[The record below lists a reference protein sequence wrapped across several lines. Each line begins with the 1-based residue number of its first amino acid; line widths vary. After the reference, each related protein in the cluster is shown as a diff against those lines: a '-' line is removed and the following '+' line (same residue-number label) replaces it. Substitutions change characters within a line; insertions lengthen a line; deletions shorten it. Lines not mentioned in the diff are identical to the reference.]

1 MRRFLLGAATAFA
14 LACGGPV
21 GPFAG
26 GELSGELAAAP
37 LDLASLEQTTQVQLE
52 TNPAAPHSVNTWIGV
67 ADGAV
72 YVPTSMIR
80 GPLSPAEREWVK
92 NVQADPRVRLRA
104 EGALHELLAV
114 RVEDR
119 AQYAAARAALEAKY
133 ELAADDMDPARE
145 IWLFRLEPRS
155 PN

>member
-1 MRRFLLGAATAFA
+1 MKRILLGAAAAFA

-26 GELSGELAAAP
+26 GELSGEIATDP
-37 LDLASLEQTTQVQLE
+37 LDLALVEATAQVQLE
-52 TNPAAPHSVNTWIGV
+52 TNPSAPHSVNTWIGV

-80 GPLSPAEREWVK
+80 GPLSPAERGWVK
-92 NVQADPRVRLRA
+92 NVQADPRVRLRVD
-104 EGALHELLAV
+104 GALHELLAV